1 MNKCPFNNSFRV
13 SLFHVTRREL
23 MQAESCQSPE
33 TAANVEGKMHSCV
46 IVGSARVPFLLP
58 AFPEDSTPQ
67 WPHVATTCPGLR
79 CRSWAGGRRENRL
92 DPSRPPVEA
101 GCQRSSEL
109 LLLCHR
115 VSSPKQRRDNS
126 LLGDFYQSSVHRWV
140 GGTRILPR
148 GVHSLGQFLLRWL
161 EEGD

>member
-1 MNKCPFNNSFRV
+1 MHKCPFNNSFRV

-33 TAANVEGKMHSCV
+33 TAANVKGKMHSCV

-79 CRSWAGGRRENRL
+79 CRSWAGGRREKRFGTVSATGRGGL
-92 DPSRPPVEA
+92 PEVEGA
-101 GCQRSSEL
+101 VAFLPQSFLPKSKCETTQFSEISINPRYMGGWWHQKYSPGGCIR
-109 LLLCHR
+109 
-115 VSSPKQRRDNS
+115 
-126 LLGDFYQSSVHRWV
+126 
-140 GGTRILPR
+140 
-148 GVHSLGQFLLRWL
+148 
-161 EEGD
+161 